1 MWIYVIRTR
10 RWGRGGGGKGCNLFY
25 VKKLIIERL
34 CYKPAAYEVM
44 SVSKFTI
51 EISKYIIIDRTN
63 LNRKRNFR
71 TSSFYFIDSIY
82 FSRN

>member
-1 MWIYVIRTR
+1 MSGDQSWKRRRRLRTQATHE
-10 RWGRGGGGKGCNLFY
+10 K
-25 VKKLIIERL
+25 KIKLIIERL

-51 EISKYIIIDRTN
+51 EISKYIVIDKTN

-71 TSSFYFIDSIY
+71 ISSTNIAIY
-82 FSRN
+82 NTTRRIIFV